1 MQPGACTVFVESL
14 IYIVLDHVLAIFPIT
29 NLSFPLIGG
38 REPRPAT
45 LGYLNLYCRI
55 QFQVGGC
62 DIYSGRVSVVDILR
76 QNLDTVVN
84 GTHLAC
90 CRRRLLL
97 HRRHHPPSLCTLLP
111 CWYRHCVGSM
121 IDLVTNGVTR
131 SWPITH
137 TVLRLTRSQT
147 SSSSSA
153 ASSCRSFARLHIYCC
168 DGEVLLGDGIILC
181 FLSSAMRK
189 DCSNLF
195 EGEDLFLSSVLNL
208 RARQFFLQFHVNVC
222 ELLLLIA
229 MDVSLDVDVVS
240 LC

>member
-1 MQPGACTVFVESL
+1 MHCFCWKFNLYCPCSRSCNFSDNQF
-14 IYIVLDHVLAIFPIT
+14 IIPIDW
-29 NLSFPLIGG
+29 

-137 TVLRLTRSQT
+137 TVLQLTRSQT

-153 ASSCRSFARLHIYCC
+153 ASSSCRSFTRVYIFIAVM
-168 DGEVLLGDGIILC
+168 E
-181 FLSSAMRK
+181 K
-189 DCSNLF
+189 
-195 EGEDLFLSSVLNL
+195 
-208 RARQFFLQFHVNVC
+208 FFLVMV
-222 ELLLLIA
+222 LYY
-229 MDVSLDVDVVS
+229 VSCHLQWGRTVVIY
-240 LC
+240 LRGRTYFYRRY